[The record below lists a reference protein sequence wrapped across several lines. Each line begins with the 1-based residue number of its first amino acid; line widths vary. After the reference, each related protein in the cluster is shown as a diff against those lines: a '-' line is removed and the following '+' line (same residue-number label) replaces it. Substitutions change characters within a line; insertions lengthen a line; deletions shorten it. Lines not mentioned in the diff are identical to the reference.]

1 MIKFTIS
8 TGYAYAIFGKA
19 SSKVYD
25 AKEKVI
31 GVIDD
36 YNHTFSFTSTGNIVL
51 SDDDNAKIMQLFAGN
66 TPDGK
71 KV

>member
-25 AKEKVI
+25 DKEKVI
-31 GVIDD
+31 GIIDD
-36 YNHTFSFTSTGNIVL
+36 STHTLSFTSTGNIVL
-51 SDDDNAKIMQLFAGN
+51 SEDDNAKIMQLFAGS
-66 TPDGK
+66 TPAGK
-71 KV
+71 KL